1 MKKYLSMLA
10 FAAGAFMIAS
20 CSGSEADEEI
30 NNDPKVITFKISS
43 PSTTPSSRAC
53 IDGLNIGRTNDVI
66 WQANDAI
73 SVFGNS
79 DLTNHKLICKL
90 GSTNNEGQFVG
101 DAFDSDTYYFMYPYQ
116 ADATFDGTT
125 LTAKIPTIQK
135 ATKGS
140 FDPQAAICGG
150 KANKGANSVSL
161 AHACTFF
168 VLETDERYQCEYI
181 KLEPVSSTDWFCTG
195 GVKLKE
201 SSSGTAITISAETG
215 GESYVKLTAD
225 GTDNCSTTFDPG
237 KYLMAV
243 ASSTQFPQLKVTVK
257 YQGVA
262 QKLVSTTQSTS
273 LTLTAGNLYN
283 LGKATVPTTTP

>member
-30 NNDPKVITFKISS
+30 NNDPKVMKFKISS
-43 PSTTPSSRAC
+43 SSTTPSSRAC
-53 IDGLNIGRTNDVI
+53 VKTLNLEGTSDVI

-79 DLTNHKLICKL
+79 DHNNHKLICEL

-116 ADATFDGTT
+116 ADATFDGTI

-135 ATKGS
+135 ATLNS

-150 KANKGANSVSL
+150 KADKGSNSVSL
-161 AHACTFF
+161 SHACTFF

-181 KLEPVSSTDWFCTG
+181 KLEPATSTEWYCTG
-195 GVKLKE
+195 GVKLNG

-215 GESYVKLTAD
+215 GASYVKLTAD
-225 GTDNCSTTFDPG
+225 GTDNCSTTFGPG
-237 KYLMAV
+237 KYLMAA
-243 ASSTQFPQLKVTVK
+243 ASSTHFPQLKVTVK
-257 YQGVA
+257 YKDVA
-262 QKLVSTTQSTS
+262 QKLVSTTTATS